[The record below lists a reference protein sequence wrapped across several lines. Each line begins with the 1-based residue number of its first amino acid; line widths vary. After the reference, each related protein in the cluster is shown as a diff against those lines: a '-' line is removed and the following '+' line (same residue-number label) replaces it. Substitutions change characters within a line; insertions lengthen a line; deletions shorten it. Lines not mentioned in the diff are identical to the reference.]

1 MRKLRPKEAG
11 QLAQV
16 MQLLGLVLGP
26 WGVSSFIWGRV
37 LTHLGA
43 YPHPPGGVSS
53 PTWGRANLSLLTLPS
68 RLAVGQDSEATSG
81 ECMGNCP
88 GGA

>member
-16 MQLLGLVLGP
+16 MQLLGLFLGP
-26 WGVSSFIWGRV
+26 WGVSSLIWGRV

-43 YPHPPGGVSS
+43 G
-53 PTWGRANLSLLTLPS
+53 
-68 RLAVGQDSEATSG
+68 
-81 ECMGNCP
+81 
-88 GGA
+88 